1 MSIKCVFRR
10 KKTAVTIKALK
21 NKDRMSVE
29 AAVEVLSP
37 EVQRAIPTEDVVTTI
52 VPEIYTFW
60 RQNRPG
66 ILTYPVDVAVHQP
79 TGTIFFSDQFTH
91 QIMMSDLHCP
101 ANLSSIAGESNSG
114 LRDGR
119 KSLFQNPS
127 LLCIYANLIFVCD
140 SGNASIRV
148 IDISRLVS
156 RKKNDTLFVEANE
169 SEDQDDTIPIARK
182 YTITCTLSLIST
194 PSQIAAAE
202 TVFNLYRTQTP
213 ARLSRLLHF

>member
-1 MSIKCVFRR
+1 MCQPVIFHLFYQLYFISWGVHTGLVYFRVEFNHPYQRIYRLSCFR
-10 KKTAVTIKALK
+10 KLNVNQKAVTIKALK

-66 ILTYPVDVAVHQP
+66 ILTCPVDVAVHQP

-91 QIMMSDLHCP
+91 QIMKSDLHCP

-140 SGNASIRV
+140 SGNA
-148 IDISRLVS
+148 
-156 RKKNDTLFVEANE
+156 
-169 SEDQDDTIPIARK
+169 PG
-182 YTITCTLSLIST
+182 
-194 PSQIAAAE
+194 
-202 TVFNLYRTQTP
+202 
-213 ARLSRLLHF
+213 